1 MAVAKTDIAPL
12 GKAMYAQLR
21 PQMEAEHWG
30 QMVVIDVTS
39 GDYEIGNDDCE
50 TTMRLLQRRPGAIT
64 WGELV
69 GFEAT
74 CGFNGPPRELPRRA
88 QTITIGE

>member
-1 MAVAKTDIAPL
+1 MERETDTVTTRGRAWYAKIRD
-12 GKAMYAQLR
+12 AME
-21 PQMEAEHWG
+21 EAHWG
-30 QMVVIDVTS
+30 RMVVIDVAS

-50 TTMRLLQRRPGAIT
+50 TTMRLLQRRPGALT

-69 GFEAT
+69 GFAAT

-88 QTITIGE
+88 KTRD